1 MSNEIKQTQS
11 NVVVPQHVQSVKD
24 SGGEM
29 KRKKARDYHQLH
41 PVTNTFFSVLLG
53 IMTFLCVFPFIYVI
67 IISFTS
73 EESIVRNGF
82 QIIPSEWSTDA
93 YRYLWN
99 VKDQLLGSYGVTILV
114 TVVGTI
120 ISVLMISFYAYA
132 ISRPQFKYRR
142 FFTFFAFF
150 TMLFSGGLVPTYIV
164 VTQFLHLKN
173 SIWALILPLVMNAF
187 YIIVMRT
194 FFMKSVSES
203 ILESARIDGASEW
216 RIFFQIVFP
225 LSLPGIAT
233 IALFSTLGYWNDWF
247 TALLYIDDPKLVPL
261 QALLMKIEANLEFMR
276 QNVEVGLMQQ
286 SLFNTLPQDSAKMAM
301 VVIATLPI
309 AVSYPFF
316 QKYFISGLTIGG
328 VKE

>member
-1 MSNEIKQTQS
+1 MPNELEQT
-11 NVVVPQHVQSVKD
+11 SVAISRPVKPIR
-24 SGGEM
+24 GGGAETGI
-29 KRKKARDYHQLH
+29 KRKKRRDPHHLH
-41 PVTNTFFSVLLG
+41 PAVNAIISVLLG
-53 IMTFLCVFPFIYVI
+53 IFTLVCIFPFIYVV

-82 QIIPSEWSTDA
+82 ELIPKEWSIDA
-93 YRYLWN
+93 YSYLWSM
-99 VKDQLLGSYGVTILV
+99 KEQLFQSYGVTLII
-114 TVVGTI
+114 TIVGTV
-120 ISVLMISFYAYA
+120 ISVLMISFYSYA

-142 FFTFFAFF
+142 FFTFLAFF

-164 VTQFLHLKN
+164 VTQFLELKN
-173 SIWALILPLVMNAF
+173 TIWALILPLAMNAF
-187 YIIVMRT
+187 YIIIMRT
-194 FFMKSVSES
+194 FFLKSVSES

-225 LSLPGIAT
+225 LSLPGLAT

-247 TALLYIDDPKLVPL
+247 TALLYIDEPSLVPL
-261 QALLMKIEANLEFMR
+261 QSLLMKIEANLEFMR
-276 QNVEVGLMQQ
+276 QNVDVSLMQQ
-286 SLFNTLPQDSAKMAM
+286 SLFDTIPQESAKMAM